1 MTNLTKL
8 QRTLIEHAMERPD
21 GALRPAPQSSTATTT
36 AVTRALDGLV
46 RKGLATQVAASE
58 EEGADTGSVV
68 LTEAGRAVV
77 TAADSVA
84 TEDGAPS
91 TPGGPSAPGG
101 KLGAVLKA
109 IGRKRGATLA
119 ELTEA
124 TGWQP
129 HTTRAALTRLRQRG
143 FPAALT
149 EESGRRAYRLQG

>member
-1 MTNLTKL
+1 MTTLTKL
-8 QRTLIEHAMERPD
+8 QTMLIEQAMERAD
-21 GALRPAPQSSTATTT
+21 GALLVPAEGTPATAT

-46 RKGLATQVAASE
+46 RRGLATHLAASDLE
-58 EEGADTGSVV
+58 SAEAGTFV
-68 LTEAGRAVV
+68 LTETGR
-77 TAADSVA
+77 TAVA
-84 TEDGAPS
+84 TAKTASAEGAASSPRGS
-91 TPGGPSAPGG
+91 AAPGG

-119 ELTEA
+119 ELTAA

-149 EESGRRAYRLQG
+149 EEGGRKAYRLQG